1 MLGAWSDDI
10 RPDMKHAVSFAQ
22 EYARP
27 VGALSADIKQVTDQE
42 HPHTTGADVQE
53 FPESKNK
60 TGT

>member
-1 MLGAWSDDI
+1 MKDI
-10 RPDMKHAVSFAQ
+10 SQDMKHAVSFAQ

-27 VGALSADIKQVTDQE
+27 VGALSADIRQVTEQE

-53 FPESKNK
+53 FPDAKNK